1 MTTHKQPTGHV
12 QGIRLIER
20 RGPSGQKGSEYDWP
34 QSPLLELWA
43 LRVQLDAAC
52 RKGEARQG
60 WIPCRVVRRVLGV
73 PA

>member
-20 RGPSGQKGSEYDWP
+20 RGPSGRRAASTTGRNRPS
-34 QSPLLELWA
+34 SAGA